1 MKGFVRDSWFFF
13 FFRRF
18 GSADLRSLTC
28 AIDFGASSESA

>member
-1 MKGFVRDSWFFF
+1 MKGFVRDSWVF

-18 GSADLRSLTC
+18 GAADLRSLTC